1 MTVHQEARV
10 RRRARLR
17 GSTAGRALAACMVG
31 VVFSFPLAIMAIG
44 SLRKPGLPPPG
55 GLELLPDVIRSGNYE
70 TAAGLI
76 PLGQQLLNSVLVVS
90 TAVPV
95 TVLVASWAGF
105 AIVMARPA
113 VRRLLIGIALVVLS
127 MPASAMW
134 VPRKVMLEQLGL
146 TDHALVV
153 ALPAVMGTTPFYVLL
168 FAFAYHRIPRSLYEV
183 AAVEQASVFRIWRSV
198 AFPLAR
204 PTMFAVARSPSP
216 PTGGTSSTRSS
227 CSARRRTG
235 RSHSACAPS
244 PHSSRHCIRSTW
256 QQPSWPPPP
265 PRSPSSPHNERSP
278 PAATWRHDH
287 GHRNPRCAQVLPFT
301 P

>member
-204 PTMFAVARSPSP
+204 PTMFAVAALAFATYWGNFIDPLILLSTEEDWPLALGLRALSALE
-216 PTGGTSSTRSS
+216 PTLHPLYMAAAVMAT
-227 CSARRRTG
+227 A
-235 RSHSACAPS
+235 
-244 PHSSRHCIRSTW
+244 
-256 QQPSWPPPP
+256 
-265 PRSPSSPHNERSP
+265 
-278 PAATWRHDH
+278 PAALAFLAAQRALAPR
-287 GHRNPRCAQVLPFT
+287 RNLET
-301 P
+301 